1 MEKQLEK
8 HPYGFEYTPLED
20 GRITVTELERLRY
33 TKSEPI
39 SFKGVERDL
48 LDEDKTY
55 DLYVEDF
62 TQCIKDGGKF
72 YQIDMF
78 GKTETVTK
86 DELKQFIDEY
96 YQY

>member
-8 HPYGFEYTPLED
+8 HPYGFEYTPLEN
-20 GRITVTELERLRY
+20 GGVSVTEEERIRY
-33 TKSEPI
+33 TKSTPI